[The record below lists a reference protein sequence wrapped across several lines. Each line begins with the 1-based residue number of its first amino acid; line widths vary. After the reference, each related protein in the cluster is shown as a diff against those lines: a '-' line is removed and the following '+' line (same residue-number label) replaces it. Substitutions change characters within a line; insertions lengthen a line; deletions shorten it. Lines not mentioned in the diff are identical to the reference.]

1 MNILL
6 IHQFFLEKDDPGGS
20 RFNEM
25 TKVWI
30 QEGHRVTVLAG
41 MVNYV
46 TGKTPD
52 KYVHLKYQLSEY
64 EPGLSVLRCFVS
76 PDYNT
81 NFVGRLWAY
90 FSFVWYGFFGGVTK
104 LRPQKFDVII
114 ATSPPLFIGLLA
126 WMISKVKRVPYVF
139 EVRDLWPESAIETG
153 VLKNKFIIRLSFWL
167 EKFIYK
173 RALLVNVLT
182 PAFGEKLRNKK
193 QVPPEK
199 IIYIPNAAD
208 FALSDSVL
216 TTFDRDSFRR
226 TMKWEDKF
234 VIIYVGAH
242 GVANHLIQLV
252 EVAENIND
260 AKILFVLVGDGM
272 QKQSLVEA
280 VQKKKLTNVEFVGSV
295 PKHEIFAYILASDVG
310 LSMLKKLDTFKTIF
324 SNKTFDYMAC
334 KKPVL
339 VAIDGI
345 SRKLVEDARCGLYAE
360 PENSK
365 DIIDK
370 INILKKDPEALR
382 TMGENGFHFA
392 KNKFDRYV
400 LARQYLAEIKKVLY
414 AV

>member
-6 IHQFFLEKDDPGGS
+6 IHQFFLEKADPGGS

-81 NFVGRLWAY
+81 SFVGRLWAY

-182 PAFGEKLRNKK
+182 PAFREKLRNKK

-252 EVAENIND
+252 EVAESIND
-260 AKILFVLVGDGM
+260 AKVLFVLVGDGM

-339 VAIDGI
+339 V
-345 SRKLVEDARCGLYAE
+345 
-360 PENSK
+360 
-365 DIIDK
+365 
-370 INILKKDPEALR
+370 
-382 TMGENGFHFA
+382 
-392 KNKFDRYV
+392 
-400 LARQYLAEIKKVLY
+400 
-414 AV
+414 